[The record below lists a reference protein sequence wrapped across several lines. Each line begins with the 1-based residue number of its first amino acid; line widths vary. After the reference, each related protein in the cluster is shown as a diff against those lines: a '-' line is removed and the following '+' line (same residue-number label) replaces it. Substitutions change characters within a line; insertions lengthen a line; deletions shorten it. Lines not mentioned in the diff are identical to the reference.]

1 MALTLL
7 DLISIMSLVLL
18 WSIADSFYKF
28 SINS

>member
-1 MALTLL
+1 MALTLF

-18 WSIADSFYKF
+18 WSIADSFYES